1 MIKNDLEEQNKSKKL
16 IKYRFPLWLTIFFLL
31 LLSIPTFTF
40 IGQLLVA
47 KVLGI
52 FCLILVI
59 ISLRIWLRI
68 SRVNSEK
75 VDRVVLNKNQL
86 FELERNY
93 SFLRNLNNSERQVI
107 VNRTGLILAEIK
119 FISFNNEEF
128 SNDEIIE
135 FAFNVSISQLDN
147 EYKNL
152 CGSEII
158 ISKGKK
164 HNYLCLADLPS
175 KSMVKNFQEYK
186 MQLQHSQFLKNF
198 NELISQ
204 T

>member
-1 MIKNDLEEQNKSKKL
+1 MTNGLMIKNDLEEQNKSKKL
-16 IKYRFPLWLTIFFLL
+16 IKYRFPLWLTIFFFL

-47 KVLGI
+47 KILGI

-119 FISFNNEEF
+119 LISFNNEEF

-147 EYKNL
+147 E
-152 CGSEII
+152 
-158 ISKGKK
+158 
-164 HNYLCLADLPS
+164 
-175 KSMVKNFQEYK
+175 
-186 MQLQHSQFLKNF
+186 
-198 NELISQ
+198 
-204 T
+204 